1 MTQTSYYE
9 VTTSTPVETVKD
21 RSYKRRNRKFKTL
34 ASARKYFDEHV
45 EGTVFASLCEFYDGY
60 GRFLELRTSGQ

>member
-1 MTQTSYYE
+1 MTPEQYYE
-9 VTTSTPVETVKD
+9 VTTSTAVETAKG

-45 EGTVFASLCEFYDGY
+45 DGTVFASLCEFSNGY
-60 GRFLELRTSGQ
+60 GRFLELRTLGQ